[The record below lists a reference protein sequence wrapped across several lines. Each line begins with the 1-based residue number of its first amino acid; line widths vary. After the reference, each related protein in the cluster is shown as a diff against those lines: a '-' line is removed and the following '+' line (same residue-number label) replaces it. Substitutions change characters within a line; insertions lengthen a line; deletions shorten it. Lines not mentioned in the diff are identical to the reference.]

1 MGLLRKLAKRAVE
14 TIVGTDTGGKAA
26 PTPPPPNRSGAAHA
40 DPPSAPAAPK
50 PAPAAA
56 VPPKA
61 AAPKADAPK
70 PPPRATAARA
80 GGTPS
85 AEKLATIEA
94 SAQEVKER
102 IEAGEPV
109 LLLDVR
115 EPFETAGGIVPG
127 ARLIPLGQLAQ
138 RWKEVADANEV
149 VCYCAAGVRSLQ
161 AAQLLR
167 DNGVFNATSL
177 VGGISEWMAIGG
189 SVVRPG

>member
-14 TIVGTDTGGKAA
+14 TIVGTETGGKAA
-26 PTPPPPNRSGAAHA
+26 PTPPPPNRSATHAPTPVAAA
-40 DPPSAPAAPK
+40 PVAPPAKAEDPK
-50 PAPAAA
+50 PAPRTA
-56 VPPKA
+56 VTRP
-61 AAPKADAPK
+61 
-70 PPPRATAARA
+70 A
-80 GGTPS
+80 GQPA

-102 IEAGEPV
+102 IAAGEPV

-138 RWKEVADANEV
+138 RWKEVAEANEV

-189 SVVRPG
+189 GVVRPG